1 MNYHNELNKY
11 FKNNINS
18 LFNDINLYDVKKD
31 IDFIVDS
38 FSKKPWIKQKEIF
51 KNIKIGNKDYLKLIN
66 KFIRQD
72 QQLQTKITKNSAAKK
87 YWNTILPFSFR
98 AQDVI
103 KNEFKFPLRIAI
115 FPGVSCM
122 FYCGFCGRNQGA
134 KYDSSIIDDGI
145 AKINQMIS
153 ETTPGTKISIS
164 GGLEPLTN
172 PKLGNIIKKGSDLG
186 FKLPLITNAYSLTDG
201 YIKKNP
207 EIWLLDSLRISL
219 YGHDNDSYK
228 SITQLDKSFKIV
240 KKNIINFLNLRNQ
253 INKKLKVGFNYIIL
267 KENYKNLID
276 VIKLV
281 LEINSEVKNGEG
293 INFLTLRDDYQSVT
307 GQDENLDK
315 DRKYRITNSM
325 NEEDRLK
332 LLKEIEKFE
341 DFRKRNCE
349 NLHID
354 YGYSLEYLSQ
364 KIPDIG
370 LVKVKGNKIRPYGF
384 SQLSVAID
392 LHGDIFLFREAGF
405 LNRDGNKK
413 VIIGRLGHEKN
424 SLEKN
429 IRKFLES
436 KKPIIF
442 DETDGRF
449 LDSFD
454 HVLNALVNQAEED
467 ADFGIPIESGPI
479 AFKNF
484 DLKESVGNNW
494 YSDDI

>member
-1 MNYHNELNKY
+1 MYHNELNIY
-11 FKNNINS
+11 FKSTISSKFSNINI
-18 LFNDINLYDVKKD
+18 DDVKKD
-31 IDFIVDS
+31 INFIVES
-38 FSKKPWIKQKEIF
+38 FSRKPWLKQKEIF
-51 KNIKIGNKDYLKLIN
+51 KKIRFENKEYLKLIN
-66 KFIRQD
+66 KFIRQNNE
-72 QQLQTKITKNSAAKK
+72 LQNTITKNSAAKK
-87 YWNTILPFSFR
+87 YWNTILPFSYR
-98 AQDVI
+98 VGDVI
-103 KNEFKFPLRIAI
+103 KNEYKFPLRIAI

-122 FYCGFCGRNQGA
+122 FYCGFCGRNQKA
-134 KYDSSIIDDGI
+134 KYDTSVIDDGI
-145 AKINQMIS
+145 NKINQMIS
-153 ETTPGTKISIS
+153 ESKSGTKISIS

-172 PKLGNIIKKGSDLG
+172 PKLGNIIKKGFDSG
-186 FKLPLITNAYSLTDG
+186 FKLPLITNGYSLTDG

-219 YGHDNDSYK
+219 YGHDDFSYK
-228 SITQLDKSFKIV
+228 FITQLDKSFKIV

-253 INKKLKVGFNYIIL
+253 FNKNLKVGFNYIVL

-276 VIKLV
+276 VIKLI
-281 LEINSEVKNGEG
+281 LEINSEVKNGDG

-307 GQDENLDK
+307 GNDESFDQQ
-315 DRKYRITNSM
+315 RKYRIANSM
-325 NEEDRLK
+325 NKEDRLG

-341 DFRKRNCE
+341 DFKIKNCP
-349 NLHID
+349 NLHVD
-354 YGYSLEYLSQ
+354 YGYSLEYLSK
-364 KIPDIG
+364 KILDIG
-370 LVKVKGNKIRPYGF
+370 LVKVEGNKIRPYGF
-384 SQLSVAID
+384 SQLSVAVD

-413 VIIGRLGHEKN
+413 VIIGRLENESN

-429 IRKFLES
+429 IKRFLEN

-442 DETDGRF
+442 EKNDSRF

-454 HVLNALVNQAEED
+454 HVLNALVNQAEDD
-467 ADFGIPIESGPI
+467 ANFDIPIDSGPI

>member
-1 MNYHNELNKY
+1 
-11 FKNNINS
+11 
-18 LFNDINLYDVKKD
+18 
-31 IDFIVDS
+31 
-38 FSKKPWIKQKEIF
+38 
-51 KNIKIGNKDYLKLIN
+51 
-66 KFIRQD
+66 
-72 QQLQTKITKNSAAKK
+72 
-87 YWNTILPFSFR
+87 
-98 AQDVI
+98 
-103 KNEFKFPLRIAI
+103 
-115 FPGVSCM
+115 
-122 FYCGFCGRNQGA
+122 
-134 KYDSSIIDDGI
+134 
-145 AKINQMIS
+145 MIS
-153 ETTPGTKISIS
+153 ETKPGTKISIS

-228 SITQLDKSFKIV
+228 SITQLDKSFKNV

-253 INKKLKVGFNYIIL
+253 NNKNLKVGFNYIIL

-276 VIKLV
+276 VIKLI

-315 DRKYRITNSM
+315 DRKYRITNNM

-332 LLKEIEKFE
+332 LLNEIEKFE
-341 DFRKRNCE
+341 NFRKKNCA
-349 NLHID
+349 NLHVD

-364 KIPDIG
+364 KILDIG
-370 LVKVKGNKIRPYGF
+370 LVKVKGDKIRPYGF

-405 LNRDGNKK
+405 LNREGNKK

-442 DETDGRF
+442 NETDGRF